1 MKDKYIELDIYVYNV
16 VNNLSTRSDEYKAL
30 LKLYD
35 INKLEE
41 LYLSAQKKIE
51 EKNKKITNRKIVGR
65 DDFTLQDD

>member
-16 VNNLSTRSDEYKAL
+16 VNNLSTRSAEYKAL

-65 DDFTLQDD
+65 DDFT

>member
-35 INKLEE
+35 ISKLEE